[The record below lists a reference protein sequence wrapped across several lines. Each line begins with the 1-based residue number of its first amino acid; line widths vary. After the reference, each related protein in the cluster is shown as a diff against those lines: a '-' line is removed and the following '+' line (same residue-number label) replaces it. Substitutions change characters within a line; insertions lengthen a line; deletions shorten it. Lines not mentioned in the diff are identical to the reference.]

1 MSSISLNKISTITS
15 DIIKIQWFKKVGKEI
30 DSSLNAYIKNYCQY
44 LNINKN
50 VTQVNSWE
58 EANKI
63 INDKDWDKSYWEIEE
78 KEKENLLKIL
88 LKNENE
94 NKVFSYLRSLTEES
108 FKIIEACSIKDLN
121 KNDLK
126 YQYYSRVAAGSAAIC
141 CYQAALAFASN
152 QKQNHIFISK
162 YELFKSGHWPLV
174 IKNKIFNIF

>member
-1 MSSISLNKISTITS
+1 MSISLNKISTITS
-15 DIIKIQWFKKVGKEI
+15 DIGKIQWFKKVGKEI
-30 DSSLNAYIKNYCQY
+30 DSSLYSYIKNYCQY

-50 VTQVNSWE
+50 INQASSWE

-63 INDKDWDKSYWEIEE
+63 INDKNWDKIYWEIVENE
-78 KEKENLLKIL
+78 KDNLLKIL

-94 NKVFSYLRSLTEES
+94 NKVFFHLKSLTEES
-108 FKIIEACSIKDLN
+108 FKIIESCSIKDLN